1 VQSIWRP
8 HPHHPAEPDLDT
20 PAEQA
25 SALLHDLRESF
36 APSYLTLVS
45 IIEGVFLGLT
55 IELIATDYIVL
66 DLSDPAILRVV
77 NNVLLIALVWNE
89 YRMGSSMFRWVPSLP
104 DATIPFL
111 LGGFQA
117 ALLLTVARPL
127 SWLAWL
133 AAFYAAALV
142 AYGNMYYR
150 AGQEERNAFVMWH
163 NRHFQAWNLIA
174 CVFSAGALGLLVAY
188 HATRGTQPGWHSM
201 GLVTLFTLAF
211 LLRGEL
217 NWQVIVRATRAA
229 ARTSQAARTL
239 SPGATPPASGSG
251 EHWTATPLIPDA
263 TAQRVAQPDFREP
276 NDATAARA

>member
-1 VQSIWRP
+1 VQPPGRAYP
-8 HPHHPAEPDLDT
+8 HPAEPDLDT
-20 PAEQA
+20 PEEQA

-45 IIEGVFLGLT
+45 IIEGVFLGLI
-55 IELIATDYIVL
+55 IELIATGYIVL
-66 DLSDPAILRVV
+66 DLSDPAILRVIS
-77 NNVLLIALVWNE
+77 NVLLIALVWNE

-117 ALLLTVARPL
+117 ALLLSVARPL
-127 SWLAWL
+127 GWLAWL

-163 NRHFQAWNLIA
+163 NRHFQTWNLIA
-174 CVFSAGALGLLVAY
+174 CVFSAGALGLVVAY
-188 HATRGTQPGWHSM
+188 HALRGTQPGWHST
-201 GLVTLFTLAF
+201 GLATLLTLAF

-217 NWQVIVRATRAA
+217 NWRVIVRAMRAA
-229 ARTSQAARTL
+229 VERTSQAPRTL
-239 SPGATPPASGSG
+239 SPGSTPPVSGSG
-251 EHWTATPLIPDA
+251 ELTPVAAATGP
-263 TAQRVAQPDFREP
+263 
-276 NDATAARA
+276 AAGRSSGGMRG